1 MRARANSSGSRRF
14 AAASARRVGGRQ
26 RLARQAGL
34 GLPAAIFVITLL
46 TLLAVSIYQLVSQNA
61 RNYEEQIN
69 LTRAFYAAES
79 GAGFAMN
86 SLFAP
91 EDYPAYEAQPLSC
104 VDWAAGEGFPRV
116 YSFTVPGLN
125 QCTATVSCDDVVAGA
140 AVFPTFTSTGE
151 CGGVARIVQIRTTY
165 D

>member
-1 MRARANSSGSRRF
+1 VSIRYDNI
-14 AAASARRVGGRQ
+14 RVRYGTAPRQVRSVRQ
-26 RLARQAGL
+26 RGI

-46 TLLAVSIYQLVSQNA
+46 AVITAAIYQLLGQNA
-61 RNYEEQIN
+61 QMYQEQIN

-91 EDYPAYEAQPLSC
+91 EDYPVFPDQPASC
-104 VDWAAGEGFPRV
+104 VDWDVGQRFPRL
-116 YSFTVPGLN
+116 YEFTVDGLN
-125 QCTATVSCDDVVAGA
+125 RCSATVSCEDVTVGS
-140 AVFPTFTSTGE
+140 VVYPTFTSVGK
-151 CGGVARIVQIRTTY
+151 CDGVSRIVQIRTSY